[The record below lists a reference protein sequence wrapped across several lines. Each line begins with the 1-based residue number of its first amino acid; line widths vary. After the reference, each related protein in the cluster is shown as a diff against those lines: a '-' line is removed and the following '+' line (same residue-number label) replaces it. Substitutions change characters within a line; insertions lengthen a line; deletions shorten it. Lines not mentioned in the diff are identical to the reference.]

1 MSLQISD
8 IPCTVW
14 ETDKII
20 IVKETFHIANPEL
33 LLACSL
39 AHMSYS
45 SAQAAEGNEQKEKS
59 NFPTVN

>member
-1 MSLQISD
+1 MSLQIFD

-39 AHMSYS
+39 AHTSYS
-45 SAQAAEGNEQKEKS
+45 SAQAAEGMNKKKRAIS
-59 NFPTVN
+59 PP